1 MNFEVHMYSAVALA
15 TATSGY
21 PEGERHPLLIF
32 LRQESG
38 SEHDVLRAE
47 SAAVGLGWD
56 EVDITRAGTLP
67 SDAGATM
74 EDPVRGAYVAAV
86 ECGQGV
92 LAFPDIVQPAPR
104 KA

>member
-1 MNFEVHMYSAVALA
+1 MKDEVHMYSAVALA

-32 LRQESG
+32 LRQAAR
-38 SEHDVLRAE
+38 SEHDLLRAE
-47 SAAVGLGWD
+47 SAAVGLGWN

-67 SDAGATM
+67 DDAGATM
-74 EDPVRGAYVAAV
+74 QEPLRSAYRAAIND
-86 ECGQGV
+86 GQGV
-92 LAFPDIVQPAPR
+92 LAFPDVVREAPR

>member
-1 MNFEVHMYSAVALA
+1 MYSAVALA

-32 LRQESG
+32 LRQEAR
-38 SEHDVLRAE
+38 SEHDMLRAE

-67 SDAGATM
+67 VDAGATM
-74 EDPVRGAYVAAV
+74 QEPVRGAYVAAV
-86 ECGQGV
+86 EGGQGV
-92 LAFPDIVQPAPR
+92 LAFPDVVKPAPN
-104 KA
+104 KG